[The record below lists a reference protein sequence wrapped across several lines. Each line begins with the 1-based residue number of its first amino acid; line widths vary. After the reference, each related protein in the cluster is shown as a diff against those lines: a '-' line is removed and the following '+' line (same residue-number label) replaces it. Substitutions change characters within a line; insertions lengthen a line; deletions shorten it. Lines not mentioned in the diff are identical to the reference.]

1 MKTIYR
7 ISGGLDKPSARFE
20 GIPQVVEPAGFDVRN
35 LTHQNILETF
45 RAVGAK
51 GEPHLSGFRLDPSGL
66 PKVVRICDGDHI
78 VDFDSNGTMFFVSPR
93 ARDLIERLEPGMHQ
107 FEPVSFV
114 DPGGSKLADMFVF
127 VIAQR
132 LDTMD
137 RERTNMILWKN
148 LLWVW
153 AKNLGPIDP
162 EYDLTGVDIEAA
174 PREVFSL
181 AQIGDAAL
189 WRDQH
194 ITGPAFASQAF
205 VDAFAPAGLTGLAK
219 VAVEEVSE

>member
-1 MKTIYR
+1 VKSIYR

-20 GIPQVVEPAGFDVRN
+20 GIPQVVEPAGFDVRS
-35 LTHQNILETF
+35 LGYLNILETF
-45 RAVGAK
+45 GGVSNIGQ
-51 GEPHLSGFRLDPSGL
+51 PHLSGFRLKPGDL
-66 PKVVRICDGDHI
+66 PKVVRICDADHI
-78 VDFDSNGTMFFVSPR
+78 VDFDSNGTMFFVSQR
-93 ARDLIERLEPGMHQ
+93 ARGLIERLEPGMHQ
-107 FEPVSFV
+107 FEPVAFV
-114 DPGGSKLADMFVF
+114 DPSGSKLADMFVF

-137 RERTNMILWKN
+137 RERTNMILSKAGSWT
-148 LLWVW
+148 W
-153 AKNLGPIDP
+153 AKNIARWYPD
-162 EYDLTGVDIEAA
+162 YDLTGVDVEAA

-181 AQIGDAAL
+181 VQIGDAAL

-205 VDAFAPAGLTGLAK
+205 VDAFVQGGLKGLAK